1 MRSVVT
7 VVFNSRQSLETSV
20 DVEPDSAGSQA
31 ARDWFDATWVRL
43 GCEPLRPS
51 GKILLLDKI
60 LGVADALGHVQL
72 AQDLQQLR
80 EFASHAA
87 LALQKPRITVDLP
100 GLVVGF

>member
-20 DVEPDSAGSQA
+20 DIESDSTGAQA
-31 ARDWFDATWVRL
+31 AREWFDATWVRL

-60 LGVADALGHVQL
+60 LGVADALGHAQL
-72 AQDLQQLR
+72 AQDAGQLQ

-87 LALQKPRITVDLP
+87 RALQKPRITVDLP

>member
-7 VVFNSRQSLETSV
+7 VVFSSRQSLETSV
-20 DVEPDSAGSQA
+20 DINPDDNSSHA

-60 LGVADALGHVQL
+60 LGVADALGYTQL
-72 AQDLQQLR
+72 AQDAQQLQ
-80 EFASHAA
+80 EFSSQAA

-100 GLVVGF
+100 GLTVGF

>member
-7 VVFNSRQSLETSV
+7 VIFNSRQSLEFNV
-20 DVEPDSAGSQA
+20 DVESDSAGAQV
-31 ARDWFDATWVRL
+31 ARDWFDTTWVKL

-60 LGVADALGHVQL
+60 LGVADALGHKQLSQDKQL
-72 AQDLQQLR
+72 AQ
-80 EFASHAA
+80 EFAGQAA